1 MSGQGEARVDR
12 DALCLR
18 FGENLR
24 RVRRLTRLS
33 QDELGQRASLNR
45 TEIGK
50 LEKGHR
56 APRLET
62 IVKLAGGLEVE
73 PGELLVRMAWQPG
86 KPSEP
91 GGFYLSRGGGS
102 REPAP
107 SLPTS
112 PSWSV

>member
-1 MSGQGEARVDR
+1 MSAQGKARVDR

-24 RVRRLTRLS
+24 RARRLARLS

-45 TEIGK
+45 TEISK
-50 LEKGHR
+50 LEQGER

-62 IVKLAGGLEVE
+62 IVKLAGGLEVD
-73 PGELLVRMAWQPG
+73 PGDLLVRMAWQPG

-91 GGFYLSRGGGS
+91 GSFYLPKGNGS
-102 REPAP
+102 GPLP
-107 SLPTS
+107 SLKC
-112 PSWSV
+112 